1 MGTTTTNYDFKYVL
15 ESTPTEN
22 FSMVYNKAKTLLEE
36 VTQGVTSSKDQ
47 TGVCNK
53 FIAYGGFSFGNN
65 FGSRVY
71 DMKGFAIKFDN
82 TDTSIFVRS
91 AMNEVGQGQPLIMD
105 LIGNPVLK
113 NYHLRYLTVK
123 GTNLVVTDITA
134 DEAVFTKNSSGIL
147 SGSNY
152 GWRPEWI
159 HFSYNAVNVG
169 RIRNLI
175 DGHEYSE
182 TYAKYIETVTKNV
195 HKLNLQSY
203 VSFSDSNAVVAEKE
217 LPLINPYI
225 YIGFRDCYLSIA
237 PVSWVGDKYAT
248 FADDKNV
255 NRVINNKPWNDYTV
269 ETPPKPSTDYT
280 IYLDGTKLPNIKL
293 VWHNTDIEDKNKTD
307 NARIVVQYANI
318 YTDPENNLSVDD
330 ARDGYAEIK
339 TTEEIPYNDGN
350 YKISFSDFYE
360 KCGYP
365 SYDEGIGQLLPK
377 NSGWLIF
384 HIDYYDDITQVLPSF
399 SSAKMCARILP
410 NGSLVGYHGAWKN
423 NDGSTV
429 KVISN
434 GIDQDSGET
443 VPDWEEDEG
452 YNDPKDSEDTDL
464 PDGQNNS
471 IGVLTT
477 TYNMSR
483 ERLNQLGNFLWSAN
497 IFDEFSLINSNPIEN
512 IISCKNIPMQLNGT
526 DVVIKLGN
534 VDTGVNG
541 ERINNNFGEIT
552 IGTFTV
558 PNKYNNFLDLA
569 PYTKI
574 TIYLPYI
581 GFKELDTTII
591 MGKQITIKY
600 VVDVLTGGCLA
611 QVYVNNTR
619 MYEFSGQVGVDI
631 PITASNR
638 AQVEAGY
645 ISGAISDGASLAVGD
660 VGGVAK
666 SIISSAMSKYHY
678 SSTDRPNASCIAS
691 VNRTCYVII
700 DRPTY
705 QDLKSFNHT
714 KGRMCNLSKK
724 IGSLRGFTICDS
736 NIDLSGINA
745 TEDEKKE
752 IVNILSNGFF
762 A

>member
-1 MGTTTTNYDFKYVL
+1 MGYTETYINIDSSHYYYNDNEFIYNLMLSKL
-15 ESTPTEN
+15 EEITSGIVSRDEQN
-22 FSMVYNKAKTLLEE
+22 GGCNKALGIFMIEISEPKNQNYRRHE
-36 VTQGVTSSKDQ
+36 
-47 TGVCNK
+47 N
-53 FIAYGGFSFGNN
+53 
-65 FGSRVY
+65 
-71 DMKGFAIKFDN
+71 MGFALSFDN
-82 TDTSIFVRS
+82 KDTSIVI
-91 AMNEVGQGQPLIMD
+91 NKDQQIK
-105 LIGNPVLK
+105 LIGNNVLTNFKYRVLVLDDDYKRVKVMDYAYDTATFQWGDDNYLKDTNFTYFGGRTPIWWHAYRVGKDNGYDK
-113 NYHLRYLTVK
+113 NNEY
-123 GTNLVVTDITA
+123 NLA
-134 DEAVFTKNSSGIL
+134 YR
-147 SGSNY
+147 NY
-152 GWRPEWI
+152 MI
-159 HFSYNAVNVG
+159 KSYNKHYG
-169 RIRNLI
+169 
-175 DGHEYSE
+175 S
-182 TYAKYIETVTKNV
+182 T
-195 HKLNLQSY
+195 
-203 VSFSDSNAVVAEKE
+203 
-217 LPLINPYI
+217 INPYYQPTDEEI
-225 YIGFRDCYLSIA
+225 LIPIHAYIDSKAVVNFRRSYMSIMPIIDNA
-237 PVSWVGDKYAT
+237 TDDFANNITSGGSWSDV
-248 FADDKNV
+248 
-255 NRVINNKPWNDYTV
+255 TV
-269 ETPPKPSTDYT
+269 EIPPKPATNFT
-280 IYLDGTKLPNIKL
+280 VYLDGTKLPNIKL
-293 VWHNTDIEDKNKTD
+293 VWHNTEIEEKHKVD
-307 NARIVVQYANI
+307 NTRVIVQYANI
-318 YTDPENNLSVDD
+318 YTDPENIISIDD
-330 ARDGYAEIK
+330 ARKGYAEIK

-365 SYDEGIGQLLPK
+365 PYDEGIGQLLPK

-384 HIDYYDDITQVLPSF
+384 HIDYYDDITQVLPTF

-410 NGSLVGYHGAWKN
+410 GGNLVGYYGAWSD
-423 NDGSTV
+423 NDGSTIRV
-429 KVISN
+429 VTN
-434 GIDQDSGET
+434 GVDQDSGET
-443 VPDWEEDEG
+443 VPDGEEDEG

-464 PDGQNNS
+464 ADGQNNS

-477 TYNMSR
+477 TYNMTR
-483 ERLNQLGNFLWSAN
+483 ERLNQLGSFLWSAN

-512 IISCKNIPMQLNGT
+512 IISCKNIPMQINGV
-526 DVVIKLGN
+526 DEVIKLGN

-541 ERINNNFGEIT
+541 ARINNNFGEIT
-552 IGTFTV
+552 IGTFTI
-558 PNKYNNFLDLA
+558 PYKYNNFLDFA

-574 TIYLPYI
+574 TLYLPYI

-645 ISGAISDGASLAVGD
+645 ISSAISDGASLAVGD

-678 SSTDRPNASCIAS
+678 SSTDRPNPSCVAS
-691 VNRTCYVII
+691 VNRTCYLII

-705 QDLKSFNHT
+705 QNLKSFNHT